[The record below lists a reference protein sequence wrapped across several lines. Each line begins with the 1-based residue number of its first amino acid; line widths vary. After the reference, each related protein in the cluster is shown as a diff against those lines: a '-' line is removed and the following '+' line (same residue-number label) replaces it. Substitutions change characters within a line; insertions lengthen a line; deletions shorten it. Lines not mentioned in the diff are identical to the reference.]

1 MMIRSALLLVA
12 ATAILSGCGDDAPPA
27 ETEVEA
33 ERNAKGEVIGGT
45 ISDAMIP
52 LDRLRSQSPPV
63 REAPSQPS
71 AAGPAS
77 EAPSEPEEASE
88 PAPTPVAAQ
97 EAGDDPAGD

>member
-12 ATAILSGCGDDAPPA
+12 ATATLSGCGDDAPPA

-71 AAGPAS
+71 AAAPAS
-77 EAPSEPEEASE
+77 EASAEPEEASE
-88 PAPTPVAAQ
+88 PTPAPVIAE

>member
-1 MMIRSALLLVA
+1 MMIRSALSLAA
-12 ATAILSGCGDDAPPA
+12 ATVILSGCGDDSPPA

-52 LDRLRSQSPPV
+52 LDRLHSQSPPV

-71 AAGPAS
+71 AAGPAGD
-77 EAPSEPEEASE
+77 APVEPEEASE
-88 PAPTPVAAQ
+88 PAPAPVIAE